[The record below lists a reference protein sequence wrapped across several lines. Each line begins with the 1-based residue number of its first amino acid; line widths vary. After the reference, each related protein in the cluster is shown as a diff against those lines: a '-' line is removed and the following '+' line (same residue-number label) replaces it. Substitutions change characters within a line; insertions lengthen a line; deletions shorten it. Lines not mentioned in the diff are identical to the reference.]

1 MFYYVYKITNII
13 NGNFYIGAHSTS
25 NMDDGYMGS
34 GKLIKRAILKYG
46 IENFKKEILKFV
58 DSKQEMYE
66 LEKEL
71 VVLNEN
77 SYNLK
82 PGGSGGFLKHDNF
95 KGRKHSQK
103 TKDIMSANNSGKNNP
118 MYGKK
123 RDQHGVNAPNYG
135 KKCSEEKKKILSD
148 KLKKHFENEQTITK
162 NMGFIPTSVETR
174 YVSRHIKKLGFD
186 FYQFNRNIC
195 EHNISIVKN
204 ILKQRKAL

>member
-13 NGNFYIGAHSTS
+13 NGKFYIGAHSTS

-58 DSKQEMYE
+58 DSKKEMYE

-71 VVLNEN
+71 VVLTEN

-95 KGRKHSQK
+95 KGRSHSQK

-118 MYGKK
+118 MYGRK
-123 RDQHGVNAPNYG
+123 RDQHGEKAPNYG
-135 KKCSEEKKKILSD
+135 KKCSEAKRKLLSEKSKSY
-148 KLKKHFENEQTITK
+148 FENLQTITK
-162 NMGFIPTSVETR
+162 K
-174 YVSRHIKKLGFD
+174 SRLWSYIG
-186 FYQFNRNIC
+186 
-195 EHNISIVKN
+195 
-204 ILKQRKAL
+204 